1 MKKIRILHV
10 GLDTNLGGI
19 ETYILKI
26 STYIDKNQFEFAFL
40 AYDNIKP
47 CFYDEL
53 SNMGFK
59 FYFVRSRRKSLIGN
73 RTDLK
78 NLFRK
83 EHFDILHYHLNS
95 LTYITPITLA
105 LHSGIRVIA
114 HSRNAGAF
122 DGSSSKTLCIINK
135 LIFPYSKVTL
145 VAVSDK
151 AGEWMFGKKKKI
163 LVLNNGLNT
172 ELYRFSENDRI
183 RIRKELKIEDKEV
196 LIHVGAFRK
205 QKNHRLLITIF
216 DAYYKVYGNSVLLLV
231 GEGELMDEIK
241 KEVRKKGL
249 GKEVFFLGKRRDLPS
264 LLSSADKFVFP
275 SLYEGFPNALI
286 EAEASGLSCVV
297 SSSITKQACLGN
309 TICVDLNAPLSSW
322 VSALSNMSITNRKE
336 YADIVEEKGFGI
348 ESEIQRLESLYKKL
362 CR

>member
-26 STYIDKNQFEFAFL
+26 STYIDKSQFEFTFL
-40 AYDNIKP
+40 AYDNIRP

-53 SNMGFK
+53 CDMGFK
-59 FYFVRSRRKSLIGN
+59 FYFVRSRRRSLIGN
-73 RTDLK
+73 RNDLK
-78 NLFRK
+78 NLFKK

-105 LHSGIRVIA
+105 LQSGIKVIA

-122 DGSSSKTLCIINK
+122 NGSSSRILCFINK
-135 LIFPYSKVTL
+135 IIFPYSKVTL
-145 VAVSDK
+145 VTVSDK

-163 LVLNNGLNT
+163 LVLNNGLDT
-172 ELYRFSENDRI
+172 EQYRFLDKERAI
-183 RIRKELKIEDKEV
+183 IRKELKIEDKEV

-205 QKNHRLLITIF
+205 QKNHRLLISIF
-216 DAYYKVYGNSVLLLV
+216 EAYHKKNNNSVLLLV
-231 GEGELMDEIK
+231 GEGELMDQIRR
-241 KEVRKKGL
+241 EVDEKNLSKDVL
-249 GKEVFFLGKRRDLPS
+249 FLGKRRDLSS

-286 EAEASGLSCVV
+286 EAEASGLLCVV
-297 SSSITKQACLGN
+297 SSSITKQACLDN
-309 TICVDLNAPLSSW
+309 AICVDLDAPISTW
-322 VSALSNMSITNRKE
+322 VDALSHESITNRE
-336 YADIVEEKGFGI
+336 GFADLVNKKGFGI
-348 ESEIQRLESLYKKL
+348 EAEIQSLENLYIEL